1 MSTFANKYPSNGTWT
16 TVQVFS
22 FRSHVHQMPG
32 LVTLCGHVER
42 QYKFALMFWSEV
54 NQQVVESGT
63 FMGTHV
69 VTFVSLFI
77 LCLSLV
83 HAGSLKPGQLWPG

>member
-22 FRSHVHQMPG
+22 FHSHVHQMSG
-32 LVTLCGHVER
+32 HVTLCGYVEK

-54 NQQVVESGT
+54 SQQVVESGT
-63 FMGTHV
+63 FMGTHIPCRPKI
-69 VTFVSLFI
+69 FLN
-77 LCLSLV
+77 
-83 HAGSLKPGQLWPG
+83 